1 MTRSIQARPKH
12 PPLDST
18 QSAAQQVATRPVAL
32 SLLAALVL
40 MLIGVALRAPTAA
53 YIGPPDQVNF
63 NNYIFQYIGAY
74 SDITSL
80 WFRDQLWL
88 HPVPYF
94 GYRVEYPVGMGM
106 LIWLINIVNSGVMP
120 YLYATAAVM
129 IVSGLLV
136 IWLGHRFEGANM
148 WLLALSPALPLYIV
162 LNWDMFS
169 ILLTVA
175 ALLLFR
181 RDRDGWGALLLATA
195 VWTKFFPIVLVPL
208 VVLDRVLKRRWRD
221 AVLISGVFGVASVLI
236 NAPFALEVA
245 STKPVPEQSW
255 CVPLGSDVV
264 RLRESWCFFFGF
276 NQQRPREVN
285 FWNFFDGLGLT
296 LAQINTWSAR
306 LLAVGV
312 ALIMLLMFYG
322 SRRGDIR
329 ARDLLLPAS
338 LAAIAWFFFINKV
351 YSPQYSLWLVA
362 LLALL
367 AAPPALAVAF
377 AGADLLY
384 FAASFIV
391 LYLSVTQNPA
401 TNWFHSQVMWQ
412 AMALREMVI
421 LALIV
426 YAAWRIVG
434 LARPGQHAAKD
445 TLA

>member
-148 WLLALSPALPLYIV
+148 WLLALSPTLPLYVV

-236 NAPFALEVA
+236 NAPFALEA
-245 STKPVPEQSW
+245 GP
-255 CVPLGSDVV
+255 GSLQ
-264 RLRESWCFFFGF
+264 LRESWRFFFTF

-296 LAQINTWSAR
+296 LQQINSLSAV
-306 LLAVGV
+306 LLAAGVG
-312 ALIMLLMFYG
+312 LIMLLMVYG
-322 SRRGDIR
+322 SWGGDIR

>member
-1 MTRSIQARPKH
+1 MNRSIQARPKQ
-12 PPLDST
+12 PTLSSAQST
-18 QSAAQQVATRPVAL
+18 QQQLASRPVTL

-40 MLIGVALRAPTAA
+40 MLIGVALRAPTAG
-53 YIGPPDQVNF
+53 YTGPPDQGSF

-88 HPVPYF
+88 HPVPFF
-94 GYRVEYPVGMGM
+94 GYRVEYPVGMGV
-106 LIWLINIVNSGVMP
+106 LIWLINFVNSGVMP

-148 WLLALSPALPLYIV
+148 WLLALSPTLPLYVV

-169 ILLTVA
+169 IFLTVA

-181 RDRDGWGALLLATA
+181 RNRDGWGGVLLAAA

-208 VVLDRVLKRRWRD
+208 VLLDRVLKQRWRD
-221 AVLISGVFGVASVLI
+221 AALIGGTFGVASVLI
-236 NAPFALEVA
+236 NAPFAIERGPGGL
-245 STKPVPEQSW
+245 Q
-255 CVPLGSDVV
+255 
-264 RLRESWCFFFGF
+264 LRESWRFFFAF

-296 LAQINTWSAR
+296 LQQINSLSAV
-306 LLAVGV
+306 LLGAGI
-312 ALIMLLMFYG
+312 ALIMLLMFG
-322 SRRGDIR
+322 SFQRGGGR
-329 ARDLLLPAS
+329 TYDLLLPAS
-338 LAAIAWFFFINKV
+338 LAAIGWFFFINKV

-377 AGADLLY
+377 AGADVLY

-412 AMALREMVI
+412 AMALREAVI
-421 LALIV
+421 LALII
-426 YAAWRIVG
+426 YAAWRIVRP
-434 LARPGQHAAKD
+434 ARPGQRTPEDAWA
-445 TLA
+445 